1 LFGTVLAAFLPV
13 QAAGGTA
20 QLAPGNRHPA
30 GTLVLTKDV
39 FYDASKDLD
48 SIMEK
53 VLTFTGPRLLKHF
66 DMFSGAGNYLK
77 QCKLRS
83 EPAVSYFC
91 LR

>member
-1 LFGTVLAAFLPV
+1 MFGTVLAAFLPV
-13 QAAGGTA
+13 QAAGTA
-20 QLAPGNRHPA
+20 QQPT

-39 FYDASKDLD
+39 LYDASKDLD

-53 VLTFTGPRLLKHF
+53 VLTFTGPRVLGHF

-77 QCKLRS
+77 QCKLRG
-83 EPAVSYFC
+83 EPAASFC